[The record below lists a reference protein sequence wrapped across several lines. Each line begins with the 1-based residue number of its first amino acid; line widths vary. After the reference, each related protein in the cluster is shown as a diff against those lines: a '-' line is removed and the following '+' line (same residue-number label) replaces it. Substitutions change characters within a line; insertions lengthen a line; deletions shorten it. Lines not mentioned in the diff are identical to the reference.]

1 MYYIDDDGKKRVV
14 QNKSSVRQNRA
25 QNQQAPAKA
34 SLNQT
39 SLFENSHDNNQVIL
53 KSTGEVNLNSLI
65 MVHYDDKII
74 QQMTKKAD
82 VCEPVSTRV
91 QKPMYFNF
99 SYSPNTNV
107 TTKLF
112 EGTAEDLEKCLEK
125 TKLKGQGQ
133 AFLYA
138 QNKYGINALFLMSI
152 AKVESGYGAKPKTYC
167 KYNVVGAVGQK
178 PTSYAACIDS
188 LGRNLN
194 KNYVTKGHTTIARIR
209 DKYCNSNKVWPKLI
223 AEEMNNLN
231 NQIHRNLSM

>member
-25 QNQQAPAKA
+25 QNQQAPAKV

-39 SLFENSHDNNQVIL
+39 PLFENSHDNNQVIL

-112 EGTAEDLEKCLEK
+112 EGTAEDLDKC
-125 TKLKGQGQ
+125 
-133 AFLYA
+133 
-138 QNKYGINALFLMSI
+138 
-152 AKVESGYGAKPKTYC
+152 
-167 KYNVVGAVGQK
+167 
-178 PTSYAACIDS
+178 
-188 LGRNLN
+188 
-194 KNYVTKGHTTIARIR
+194 
-209 DKYCNSNKVWPKLI
+209 
-223 AEEMNNLN
+223 
-231 NQIHRNLSM
+231 

>member
-1 MYYIDDDGKKRVV
+1 
-14 QNKSSVRQNRA
+14 
-25 QNQQAPAKA
+25 
-34 SLNQT
+34 
-39 SLFENSHDNNQVIL
+39 
-53 KSTGEVNLNSLI
+53 
-65 MVHYDDKII
+65 
-74 QQMTKKAD
+74 
-82 VCEPVSTRV
+82 
-91 QKPMYFNF
+91 
-99 SYSPNTNV
+99 
-107 TTKLF
+107 
-112 EGTAEDLEKCLEK
+112 
-125 TKLKGQGQ
+125 
-133 AFLYA
+133 
-138 QNKYGINALFLMSI
+138 MSI

>member
-1 MYYIDDDGKKRVV
+1 MYYIDDDNKKRVV
-14 QNKSSVRQNRA
+14 QNKSTVRQNQV
-25 QNQQAPAKA
+25 QNQQSTA
-34 SLNQT
+34 LNQT
-39 SLFENSHDNNQVIL
+39 PLFENSSGNNQVIV
-53 KSTGEVNLNSLI
+53 KSTGEVNLNSSI
-65 MVHYDDKII
+65 MVHYDEKTI
-74 QQMTKKAD
+74 QQMAKKAD

-112 EGTAEDLEKCLEK
+112 VGTADDLNKCLEK

-133 AFLYA
+133 AFLDA

-178 PTSYAACIDS
+178 PKSYAACIDS

-194 KNYVTKGHTTIARIR
+194 TNYVTKGHTTIAKIR
-209 DKYCNSNKVWPKLI
+209 DKYCSSNKAWPKLI

-231 NQIHRNLSM
+231 NQINRNLSM

>member
-1 MYYIDDDGKKRVV
+1 MYYIDDDSKKRVV
-14 QNKSSVRQNRA
+14 QNKSSVKQNQV
-25 QNQQAPAKA
+25 QNQQTPAKI

-39 SLFENSHDNNQVIL
+39 PLFESSHDNNQVII
-53 KSTGEVNLNSLI
+53 KSTGEVNLNSSI
-65 MVHYDDKII
+65 MVHYDDKTI

-112 EGTAEDLEKCLEK
+112 EGTAEDLDKCLEK

-133 AFLYA
+133 AFLDA

-167 KYNVVGAVGQK
+167 KYNVFGVSGQK
-178 PTSYAACIDS
+178 PKSYADGIDK
-188 LGRNLN
+188 LCQNLK
-194 KNYVTKGHTTIARIR
+194 KNYLPKGKTIEKIR
-209 DKYCNSNKVWPKLI
+209 DIYCSANVTWPREVAK
-223 AEEMNNLN
+223 EMNNLTK
-231 NQIHRNLSM
+231 QINSNLIM